1 METQARTNMT
11 KRTIFGR
18 NSHYQFRDQ
27 DPILDL
33 AWYIARI
40 SGLSIKMISERSG
53 ISTSTLRH
61 WFIEKKTISPRHDTI
76 KIYFNAM
83 VVKFGFENEP
93 QLMDPIQRKYRKRN
107 VSVFK
112 KMKAA

>member
-1 METQARTNMT
+1 MT

-83 VVKFGFENEP
+83 GVKFGVEDEARIRA
-93 QLMDPIQRKYRKRN
+93 QIQREYRKGN
-107 VSVFK
+107 VVAFK
-112 KMKAA
+112 KRKAA